1 MGVVV
6 NLRCMALIMV
16 PTGLFVTCAKARDVE
31 RNEGVIHASENPSSS
46 GLWYQE
52 HTSPQA
58 LHWMC

>member
-1 MGVVV
+1 
-6 NLRCMALIMV
+6 MALIME
-16 PTGLFVTCAKARDVE
+16 PTGLFVTCAKACDVE